1 MNNVQAVP
9 AGRQVNQYLQNQ
21 INRAPFLLK
30 TYTQDEQGNTYL
42 ARNMFIRIEKLIND
56 FTHGEKEVRMV
67 SIPGLRG
74 VGKTTLLAQLFLEF
88 FPRYSKDML
97 YISADQVVNELGA
110 DLYSVFEEYQKILGV
125 AFEKLDRNLFIFIDE
140 IHFDKKWTAVLK
152 SIYDRSKRIFVV
164 CTGSSAL
171 SLQSTTDLARRV
183 VFEKLYPMNFSEYML
198 LKTKYESIKDK
209 TVMVKFPIKGLKE
222 AMKNALFYS
231 SSADECFS
239 RLTGLRDEV
248 NKYWFGIDSLE
259 IDRYLRFGTM
269 PYALTIKDEQRIHT
283 LTNQQIDRVVERDLP
298 ELGKF
303 DTDTLAAI
311 KNILLL
317 VAGSSEVSVTNL
329 SQTLNGISLV
339 TLTTVLETLEKAE
352 MLIRVYPYGSTYK
365 KVRKPSK
372 YHFMTPAVRH
382 TLLTV
387 VEGESAFTNHKGW
400 YLEDI
405 VALSLYREFSQKL
418 ASPTL
423 YDAAS
428 GGADFILAFPERR
441 IPIEIG
447 YGKKEIDQAAATLE
461 KIQGS
466 YGLVICSSDLVKEGK
481 VVKIPLQYFLLI

>member
-1 MNNVQAVP
+1 MNNLHV
-9 AGRQVNQYLQNQ
+9 RQYLQNQ
-21 INRAPFLLK
+21 VSRAPSLLK
-30 TYTQDEQGNTYL
+30 TYTQDEQGNKYL
-42 ARNMFIRIEKLIND
+42 TRNMFVRVEKLIND
-56 FTHGEKEVRMV
+56 FISGEKEVRMV

-88 FPRYSKDML
+88 YPRYSKDML
-97 YISADQVVNELGA
+97 YISADRVVNELGA
-110 DLYSVFEEYQKILGV
+110 DLYSIFEEYQKVLGV
-125 AFEKLDRNLFIFIDE
+125 AFEKLDHNLFIFIDE

-183 VFEKLYPMNFSEYML
+183 VFEKLYPMNFTEYML

-209 TVMVKFPIKGLKE
+209 TVTIKFPIKGLKE
-222 AMKNALFYS
+222 TIKNALFYS
-231 SSADECFS
+231 TSADECFS
-239 RLTGLRDEV
+239 SLKGLNAQV

-259 IDRYLRFGTM
+259 IDKYLRFGTM

-298 ELGKF
+298 DLGKF
-303 DTDTLAAI
+303 DTATLAAI

-317 VAGSSEVSVTNL
+317 VAGSGEVSVTNL
-329 SQTLNGISLV
+329 SQILKGISLV
-339 TLTTVLETLEKAE
+339 TLINVLETLEKAE
-352 MLIRVYPYGSTYK
+352 MLIRVYPYGSVYK

-387 VEGESAFTNHKGW
+387 VEGERAFSNNKGR

-405 VALSLYREFSQKL
+405 VALTLYREFAQRLS
-418 ASPTL
+418 SPL
-423 YDAAS
+423 FYDSAQ
-428 GGADFILAFPERR
+428 GGADFILSFLNKK
-441 IPIEIG
+441 IVIEVG
-447 YGKKEIDQAAATLE
+447 YGDKKFEQAKATLE
-461 KIQGS
+461 KIKAR
-466 YGLVICSSDLVKEGK
+466 YGLVVSNSELAIENN
-481 VVKIPLQYFLLI
+481 VVKVPLEYFLLI

>member
-1 MNNVQAVP
+1 MNNL
-9 AGRQVNQYLQNQ
+9 QVNQYLQNQ
-21 INRAPFLLK
+21 LSRAPSLLK
-30 TYTQDEQGNTYL
+30 TYTQDEQGNKYL
-42 ARNMFIRIEKLIND
+42 TRNMFIQVEKLIND
-56 FTHGEKEVRMV
+56 FISGEKEVRMV

-88 FPRYSKDML
+88 YPRHSKDML
-97 YISADQVVNELGA
+97 YISVDQVINELGA
-110 DLYSVFEEYQKILGV
+110 DLYSVFEEYQKILSV
-125 AFEKLDRNLFIFIDE
+125 PFEKLDHNLFIFIDE

-183 VFEKLYPMNFSEYML
+183 VFEKLCPMNFTEYML
-198 LKTKYESIKDK
+198 LKTKYESIKDE
-209 TVMVKFPIKGLKE
+209 TVGIKYPAKGLKD
-222 AMKNALFYS
+222 AIKNALFYS
-231 SSADECFS
+231 ANADGCFS
-239 RLTGLRDEV
+239 RLTELKAQI

-259 IDRYLRFGTM
+259 IDKYLRFGTM

-298 ELGKF
+298 GLGKF
-303 DTDTLAAI
+303 DTATLAAV
-311 KNILLL
+311 KNIPLL

-329 SQTLNGISLV
+329 SRTLKGISSV
-339 TLTTVLETLEKAE
+339 TLINVLETLEKAE
-352 MLIRVYPYGSTYK
+352 ILIRVYPYGSTYK

-405 VALSLYREFSQKL
+405 VALTLYREFSQKL
-418 ASPTL
+418 ASPTF
-423 YDAAS
+423 YDSAR
-428 GGADFILAFPERR
+428 GGADFILVFPDRK
-441 IPIEIG
+441 IPLEIG
-447 YGKKEIDQAAATLE
+447 YGRKEIYQAAATLE
-461 KIQGS
+461 KIQGN
-466 YGLVICSSDLVKEGK
+466 YGLVICNSDLVKEGRII
-481 VVKIPLQYFLLI
+481 KIPLQYFLLI